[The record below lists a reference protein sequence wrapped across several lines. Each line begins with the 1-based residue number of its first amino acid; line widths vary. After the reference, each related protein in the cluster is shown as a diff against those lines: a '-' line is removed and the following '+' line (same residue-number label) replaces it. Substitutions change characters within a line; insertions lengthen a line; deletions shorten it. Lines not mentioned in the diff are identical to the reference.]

1 MVIEEFRN
9 IRIAYMR
16 RTGEY
21 GIKNKELMETFK
33 AYLRDKNLLSVDS
46 TILGIA
52 LDDPGSIDK
61 NSLRYD
67 VGLVVTGNENIG
79 LDVRK
84 IPDGR
89 YAVFE
94 IPHTAEDLIQQ
105 RLYQNSGI
113 IFHPC
118 LVSCQSI
125 GQSRLLNA
133 IMQQRFQITY
143 VNSAYQ
149 STIGGDCIL
158 YNRKHLTTD
167 SLCYIFLS

>member
-1 MVIEEFRN
+1 MVNEEFRN

-33 AYLRDKNLLSVDS
+33 AHLRERNLLSADS

-52 LDDPGSIDK
+52 LDDPESVEK
-61 NSLRYD
+61 ENLRYD

-94 IPHTAEDLIQQ
+94 IPHTAEAVSEFWSNLPFLLG
-105 RLYQNSGI
+105 RLPVDRSKPVIERYNAAK
-113 IFHPC
+113 
-118 LVSCQSI
+118 VSNHLCE
-125 GQSRLLNA
+125 
-133 IMQQRFQITY
+133 F
-143 VNSAYQ
+143 
-149 STIGGDCIL
+149 CIPL
-158 YNRKHLTTD
+158 K
-167 SLCYIFLS
+167 

>member
-33 AYLRDKNLLSVDS
+33 AHLRERNLLSADS

-52 LDDPGSIDK
+52 LDDPESVEK
-61 NSLRYD
+61 ENLRYD
-67 VGLVVTGNENIG
+67 VGLVVTGKENIG

-94 IPHTAEDLIQQ
+94 IPHTAEAVSEFWSNLPFLLG
-105 RLYQNSGI
+105 RLPVDRSKPVIERYNAAKILNQK
-113 IFHPC
+113 
-118 LVSCQSI
+118 SCFAPWI
-125 GQSRLLNA
+125 
-133 IMQQRFQITY
+133 
-143 VNSAYQ
+143 
-149 STIGGDCIL
+149 
-158 YNRKHLTTD
+158 
-167 SLCYIFLS
+167 

>member
-33 AYLRDKNLLSVDS
+33 AYLRERNLLSADS

-52 LDDPGSIDK
+52 LDDPYSVEK
-61 NSLRYD
+61 ESLRYD

-94 IPHTAEDLIQQ
+94 ILIQQ
-105 RLYQNSGI
+105 RQYQNSGI

-133 IMQQRFQITY
+133 IMQLRFQITY
-143 VNSAYQ
+143 VNYAYQ
-149 STIGGDCIL
+149 SAIGGDCIL

>member
-16 RTGEY
+16 RIGEY

-33 AYLRDKNLLSVDS
+33 AYLRDKNLLSADS

-61 NSLRYD
+61 NNLRYD
-67 VGLVVTGNENIG
+67 VGLIVTGNENIG

-84 IPDGR
+84 IPDGM

-94 IPHTAEDLIQQ
+94 ILHTEEAVSEFWDNLSFLLGKLLID
-105 RLYQNSGI
+105 
-113 IFHPC
+113 
-118 LVSCQSI
+118 QSKPI
-125 GQSRLLNA
+125 SERYNA
-133 IMQQRFQITY
+133 AKISNHLCEF
-143 VNSAYQ
+143 
-149 STIGGDCIL
+149 CIPL
-158 YNRKHLTTD
+158 K
-167 SLCYIFLS
+167 

>member
-67 VGLVVTGNENIG
+67 VGLVVTGKENIG
-79 LDVRK
+79 LDVRE

-94 IPHTAEDLIQQ
+94 IPHTAEA
-105 RLYQNSGI
+105 
-113 IFHPC
+113 
-118 LVSCQSI
+118 VSEFWNNLS
-125 GQSRLLNA
+125 SLLGKLPIDRSKPIVERYNA
-133 IMQQRFQITY
+133 AKISNHLCEF
-143 VNSAYQ
+143 
-149 STIGGDCIL
+149 CIPIS
-158 YNRKHLTTD
+158 D
-167 SLCYIFLS
+167 WG

>member
-33 AYLRDKNLLSVDS
+33 AYLRERNLLSADS

-52 LDDPGSIDK
+52 LDDPESVEK
-61 NSLRYD
+61 ENLRYD
-67 VGLVVTGNENIG
+67 VGLVVTGSENIG

-94 IPHTAEDLIQQ
+94 IPHTAEAVSEFWSNLPFLLG
-105 RLYQNSGI
+105 RLPVDRSKPVIERYNAAK
-113 IFHPC
+113 
-118 LVSCQSI
+118 VSNHLCE
-125 GQSRLLNA
+125 
-133 IMQQRFQITY
+133 F
-143 VNSAYQ
+143 
-149 STIGGDCIL
+149 CIPL
-158 YNRKHLTTD
+158 K
-167 SLCYIFLS
+167 

>member
-21 GIKNKELMETFK
+21 GIRNKKLVETFK
-33 AYLRDKNLLSVDS
+33 AYIRERNRLSADS

-52 LDDPGSIDK
+52 LDDPDSVDK

-67 VGLVVTGNENIG
+67 VGLVMTGNENIG

-84 IPDGR
+84 IPDGM

-94 IPHTAEDLIQQ
+94 IPHTAEA
-105 RLYQNSGI
+105 
-113 IFHPC
+113 
-118 LVSCQSI
+118 VSEFWSNL
-125 GQSRLLNA
+125 SSLLGKLPVDRSKPVVERYNA
-133 IMQQRFQITY
+133 AKISNHFC
-143 VNSAYQ
+143 
-149 STIGGDCIL
+149 DFCIPL
-158 YNRKHLTTD
+158 K
-167 SLCYIFLS
+167 

>member
-21 GIKNKELMETFK
+21 GIRNKELMETFK
-33 AYLRDKNLLSVDS
+33 AYLRDRNLLSADS
-46 TILGIA
+46 TIFGIA

-67 VGLVVTGNENIG
+67 VGLVVTGSENIG

-84 IPDGR
+84 IPDGM

-94 IPHTAEDLIQQ
+94 IPHTAEA
-105 RLYQNSGI
+105 
-113 IFHPC
+113 
-118 LVSCQSI
+118 VSEFWNNLS
-125 GQSRLLNA
+125 SLLGKLPVDRSKPVVERYNA
-133 IMQQRFQITY
+133 AKISNHLCEF
-143 VNSAYQ
+143 
-149 STIGGDCIL
+149 CIPL
-158 YNRKHLTTD
+158 K
-167 SLCYIFLS
+167 

>member
-21 GIKNKELMETFK
+21 GIRNKELMETFK
-33 AYLRDKNLLSVDS
+33 AYLRERNLLSGDS

-52 LDDPGSIDK
+52 LDDPESVDK

-94 IPHTAEDLIQQ
+94 IPHTAEA
-105 RLYQNSGI
+105 
-113 IFHPC
+113 
-118 LVSCQSI
+118 VSEFWNNLS
-125 GQSRLLNA
+125 SLLGKLPIDRSKPIVERYNA
-133 IMQQRFQITY
+133 AKISNHLCEF
-143 VNSAYQ
+143 
-149 STIGGDCIL
+149 CIPI
-158 YNRKHLTTD
+158 ND
-167 SLCYIFLS
+167 WV